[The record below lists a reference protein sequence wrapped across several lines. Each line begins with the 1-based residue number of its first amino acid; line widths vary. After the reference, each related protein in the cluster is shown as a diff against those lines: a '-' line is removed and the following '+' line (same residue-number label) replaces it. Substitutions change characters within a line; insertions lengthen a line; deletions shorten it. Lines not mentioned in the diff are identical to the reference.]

1 MPPPRR
7 AARAGTRRRRRAH
20 LLLALFAV
28 LALAATR
35 GVSAQ
40 TTDGDGASTD
50 DATMTDATGVDAGTT
65 DATGGD
71 TGTTDDTATPTTT
84 DQSSVDPPSG
94 ASEGEEDADIPP
106 PVEKVEVAKYFT
118 EFTRQGPYP
127 YQICA
132 ELPGEIGDP
141 DTILTARS
149 ARCIPVEAGELE
161 FCAGVSYD
169 VCSRVVS
176 PTAYDEELQAAHDER
191 VARYTMEWPSLATSE
206 CFAAFKL
213 YVCLLSFPRCEE
225 DSQNPGTYFEIPLC
239 YDYCVNAHATC
250 GSPAEKSQAACDVAV
265 ARGRVAPPRKD
276 VTCVSR
282 GFRVF
287 ANGAMRVAV
296 GIVLAQTTVRRFGG
310 ARESL

>member
-1 MPPPRR
+1 M
-7 AARAGTRRRRRAH
+7 
-20 LLLALFAV
+20 
-28 LALAATR
+28 
-35 GVSAQ
+35 
-40 TTDGDGASTD
+40 
-50 DATMTDATGVDAGTT
+50 T

-71 TGTTDDTATPTTT
+71 ASTTDDVATQPTDDVATSTET
-84 DQSSVDPPSG
+84 DPDSVDPQSG
-94 ASEGEEDADIPP
+94 AEEEDADIPP

-206 CFAAFKL
+206 CFAAFKM
-213 YVCLLSFPRCEE
+213 YICLLSFPRCDE

-282 GFRVF
+282 GFRVY
-287 ANGAMRVAV
+287 GSMTVAM
-296 GIVLAQTTVRRFGG
+296 GIAFAQTTTRRFGG
-310 ARESL
+310 ARESYRA

>member
-1 MPPPRR
+1 MPSPRR
-7 AARAGTRRRRRAH
+7 AARADARWRRRAR
-20 LLLALFAV
+20 LLPALFLV

-35 GVSAQ
+35 VVSAQ
-40 TTDGDGASTD
+40 TTDGDAASNET
-50 DATMTDATGVDAGTT
+50 TM

-71 TGTTDDTATPTTT
+71 AATTGDETSTGDETNPDPDPDSGLDPTDVGATDPTE
-84 DQSSVDPPSG
+84 DP
-94 ASEGEEDADIPP
+94 DIPP

-169 VCSRVVS
+169 ACSRVVS
-176 PTAYDEELQAAHDER
+176 PTAYDEALQAAHDER
-191 VARYTMEWPSLATSE
+191 VARYALEWPSLATAE
-206 CFAAFKL
+206 CFEAFKT
-213 YVCLLSFPRCEE
+213 YACLLGFPRCEE
-225 DSQNPGTYFEIPLC
+225 DSQNPGTYFELPLC
-239 YDYCVNAHATC
+239 YDYCVSAHQTC
-250 GSPAEKSQAACDVAV
+250 GQPYDKSQAACDVAV
-265 ARGRVAPPRKD
+265 ERGRVAPPRKD

-282 GFRVF
+282 GSRNARGGGF
-287 ANGAMRVAV
+287 AFGL
-296 GIVLAQTTVRRFGG
+296 VLAVSVFL
-310 ARESL
+310 A

>member
-40 TTDGDGASTD
+40 TTDVDGASTD

-65 DATGGD
+65 DDTATP
-71 TGTTDDTATPTTT
+71 TTDDTATPTET
-84 DQSSVDPPSG
+84 DQSSVDPQSG
-94 ASEGEEDADIPP
+94 ASSEEDADIPP

-191 VARYTMEWPSLATSE
+191 VARYAMEWPSLATSE

>member
-1 MPPPRR
+1 MPSPRR
-7 AARAGTRRRRRAH
+7 AARADARRRRRAR
-20 LLLALFAV
+20 LLPTLFLV

-35 GVSAQ
+35 VVSAQ
-40 TTDGDGASTD
+40 TTDGDAASNEQ
-50 DATMTDATGVDAGTT
+50 TMDATGDDAATTGDETSTGTPNLDPDPDSGLDPTDVDAT
-65 DATGGD
+65 D
-71 TGTTDDTATPTTT
+71 PTE
-84 DQSSVDPPSG
+84 DP
-94 ASEGEEDADIPP
+94 DIPP

-169 VCSRVVS
+169 ACSRVVS
-176 PTAYDEELQAAHDER
+176 PTAYDEALQAAHDER
-191 VARYTMEWPSLATSE
+191 VARYALEWPSLATVE
-206 CFAAFKL
+206 CFEAFKT
-213 YVCLLSFPRCEE
+213 YTCLLGFPRCEE
-225 DSQNPGTYFEIPLC
+225 DSQNPGTYFELPLC
-239 YDYCVNAHATC
+239 YDYCVSAHQTC
-250 GSPAEKSQAACDVAV
+250 GQPYDKSQAACDVAV

-282 GFRVF
+282 GSRNVRGGGFAFVLVLGISVF
-287 ANGAMRVAV
+287 
-296 GIVLAQTTVRRFGG
+296 LA
-310 ARESL
+310 

>member
-7 AARAGTRRRRRAH
+7 AARAGMRRRRRAH
-20 LLLALFAV
+20 LLLALFVV

-40 TTDGDGASTD
+40 TTDGDGASTG
-50 DATMTDATGVDAGTT
+50 DATMTDATGGDAS
-65 DATGGD
+65 
-71 TGTTDDTATPTTT
+71 TTDDVATQTT
-84 DQSSVDPPSG
+84 DDVATSTETDPGSVDPQSG
-94 ASEGEEDADIPP
+94 AEEEDADIPP

-206 CFAAFKL
+206 CFAAFKM
-213 YVCLLSFPRCEE
+213 YICLLSFPRCDE

-282 GFRVF
+282 GFRVY
-287 ANGAMRVAV
+287 GSMTVAV
-296 GIVLAQTTVRRFGG
+296 GIAFAQTTTRRFGG
-310 ARESL
+310 ARESYRA